1 MWLKKFKGG
10 TILCKLTLSQTEN
23 DNRMFTKENIKF
35 FKTSETIVKEKCD
48 HFELSDK
55 NREKLNHIIDSY
67 RLEVSNSPLA
77 KPINLLIQ

>member
-1 MWLKKFKGG
+1 MTAECLQKR
-10 TILCKLTLSQTEN
+10 TLN
-23 DNRMFTKENIKF
+23 F
-35 FKTSETIVKEKCD
+35 FLTIVKEKCD

-55 NREKLNHIIDSY
+55 NKEKLNHIIDSY